1 LSDTLNS
8 NGQNIF
14 GVKLGPID
22 YNSARNKTKT
32 KAKRKQKRNQRKRV
46 RTMNRQGPLSDL
58 IDMGAG
64 AVKGIGRNLPIIG
77 GLFKNAM
84 TVSAPSAVGV
94 VLPQATFNFIGRPQ
108 PTADYDTT
116 RGVRISGGG
125 LFTYTLVS
133 THTASTVTVIPDI
146 PVFINSVGQTF
157 YYVPI
162 VPQNVDPRLAE
173 ITATFQFYAFRAIDF
188 IYVPAV
194 GTQTPTQLVLSVSQ
208 DAEEYLQIPS
218 PFQTQALEMNT
229 AMFTPAWQTNSM
241 RYEHPGT
248 KTWKTNLD
256 EAGAIGDFYQGQLV
270 GVLSQSVSDLPVGS
284 PVVRYPLGKVYVK
297 YVIDLYEPQPVN
309 NLPQFLT
316 NPDSGFLEPVEEAES
331 KQSERVTQLE
341 SVGVV
346 VPQMRGRSRQV
357 ASPAT
362 N

>member
-1 LSDTLNS
+1 
-8 NGQNIF
+8 
-14 GVKLGPID
+14 
-22 YNSARNKTKT
+22 
-32 KAKRKQKRNQRKRV
+32 
-46 RTMNRQGPLSDL
+46 MNRQGPLSDL

-77 GLFKNAM
+77 GLFKNAA
-84 TVSAPSAVGV
+84 TVAAPSAVGV

-108 PTADYDTT
+108 ATADFDTT

-125 LFTYTLVS
+125 LFTYTLTSFHVNPAVS
-133 THTASTVTVIPDI
+133 PLPDI
-146 PVFINSVGQTF
+146 PTFVNSVGQTF

-188 IYVPAV
+188 IYVPSV
-194 GTQTPTQLVLSVSQ
+194 GTQEPTSLVLAVSQ
-208 DAEEYLQIPS
+208 DAEEYMQIPS

-229 AMFTPAWQTNSM
+229 AMFTPVWQTNTM

-256 EAGAIGDFYQGQLV
+256 EAGAVSDFYQGQLV
-270 GVLSQSVSDLPVGS
+270 GVISSSIADLPVAAP
-284 PVVRYPLGKVYVK
+284 PVRRPLGKVYVR
-297 YVIDLYEPQPVN
+297 YVIDLYEPQPVD

-316 NPDSGFLEPVEEAES
+316 NPDSGFFTPVVEEEV
-331 KQSERVTQLE
+331 KLTEREAQLVSMGVRFPRKRGAVSQQVT
-341 SVGVV
+341 
-346 VPQMRGRSRQV
+346 
-357 ASPAT
+357 SPAT